1 MSKKS
6 KIFSY
11 GTGKRKI
18 GHSKFDVGFTNTYT
32 QGFGALNPVALYET
46 LPDDYWNVGSDGV
59 TLLKPLAAP
68 AFSDIKQH
76 FYAFNVRNSA
86 IWEHWN
92 DFITNGTAFSDVYG
106 SNASNQSADNPWKI
120 PSINAGYL
128 QDICKIGTGFGVE
141 YHSWHLTSTSLNNSI
156 FSDFFTSFRFSG
168 VVSGERY
175 NITDAVSLFF
185 AFYFVRGNN
194 HVPVSVSS
202 LILDS
207 FVEASFVRNSD
218 ENHLYLGFACSQ
230 QLFVQIVNVIQQSST
245 YNTGSMS
252 ERNVIGTDKT
262 ESEVKYDVDDVYGG
276 LKYLM
281 FSDDSASICKR
292 SLSPFILSQGS
303 YYSNGTLFKSYFWKK
318 RFSSVDPVI
327 TYDASRN
334 IGLIRSLDSNFFG
347 RSYSFSILGDGT
359 KSLAVVFSSDNVF
372 KSDYVSGSSF
382 AWDFNATSY
391 SDGGTLLNRAAFF
404 ATLQLYFESVF
415 PYFGVTNLLEHQLC
429 SPLGHAISYSL
440 NGISDTFLFEV
451 FAPIYSPVPSE
462 RTYLNQARSLGYDGS
477 GFCVYL
483 AKSATQLLDS
493 LNYPVAALA
502 CRSYL
507 YYRYQDFNALP
518 LFANSKIWDKFFR
531 NSVVSSPELDFS
543 KTNGQ
548 ILLDGPL
555 RAFLQRSS
563 DRPSQM
569 PEKYVGVDISE
580 MPFNGWCIP
589 FESIPLN
596 SMLSDGGATISNGS
610 DQAYV
615 ASLSGHH
622 NLLTIR
628 SRQDVFSLLTGFGLQ
643 EMVLLKMYKLFTTQY
658 GMNGTSFYTFSEL
671 FTKNFYLP
679 SYYNGLCHLKYQ
691 NFNKDYFT
699 AAMLDPM
706 SGANEVEIGA
716 TVTENRVA
724 EVKQSWFERIAQQR
738 SVKGFM
744 EAIFGI
750 TPTLDDKEPRFLGSH
765 HVRVNIGEVIQTSS
779 STSESPQ
786 GQRVGIGGARGDGSL
801 VHGHVNEHGWIIIY
815 NSFTVESQYHQGIEK
830 QLLPVNSYM
839 DYPTIDFASVG
850 NESILMKELNFDGEP
865 YSSYTVLPYG
875 MRLTGPYFNF
885 FSHFGLVDY
894 GASNPTRITQN
905 DGVLNYPSWATM
917 RATSNLFKGL
927 RNFAKG
933 SGTSLD
939 NVFGYIPRY
948 SSYKFKLDQ
957 VHGEFLDE
965 LEFWHTFRNLHGMP
979 ILSHEFVNWEL
990 CVDDNEFNRIFSVT
1004 TSEDGKFCCETRF
1017 NASVDRALPYVCVPH
1032 SK

>member
-128 QDICKIGTGFGVE
+128 QDICKIGTGFAVE
-141 YHSWHLTSTSLNNSI
+141 YHTISVNS
-156 FSDFFTSFRFSG
+156 SDTTLFTNFFKNFFFYNYLID
-168 VVSGERY
+168 VSY
-175 NITDAVSLFF
+175 DVTDAVSLYFGCVFYGGNYSFYSSDVVSF
-185 AFYFVRGNN
+185 AQVVTDSFVRATLLGDTLTLVFASSQQLALHIANFITTAFDFS
-194 HVPVSVSS
+194 VVESSVSS
-202 LILDS
+202 SIGSNISD
-207 FVEASFVRNSD
+207 VASSVDVSVVTEGIN
-218 ENHLYLGFACSQ
+218 YLAFC
-230 QLFVQIVNVIQQSST
+230 
-245 YNTGSMS
+245 
-252 ERNVIGTDKT
+252 
-262 ESEVKYDVDDVYGG
+262 
-276 LKYLM
+276 
-281 FSDDSASICKR
+281 DDSSSICKR
-292 SLSPFILSQGS
+292 SLSPFVLSQGS
-303 YYSNGTLFKSYFWKK
+303 YYYKGKLFKTFFWKK
-318 RFSSVDPVI
+318 RVATGDSNVSFRQNNKYI
-327 TYDASRN
+327 
-334 IGLIRSLDSNFFG
+334 LLRSLDTNFLG
-347 RSYSFSILGDGT
+347 RCYVVDLVVGNSSTDFIPYFQSSSVIDSSFDP
-359 KSLAVVFSSDNVF
+359 SSTPYWTVDIGMLR
-372 KSDYVSGSSF
+372 SGSTMHGIF
-382 AWDFNATSY
+382 HNV
-391 SDGGTLLNRAAFF
+391 LLFC
-404 ATLQLYFESVF
+404 QQVF
-415 PYFGVTNLLEHQLC
+415 DTVVPYFGVTNSFDVQVS
-429 SPLGHAISYSL
+429 SPFGV
-440 NGISDTFLFEV
+440 SDTSSNFLLNV
-451 FAPIYSPVPSE
+451 FAPAYVSDTDIYVS
-462 RTYLNQARSLGYDGS
+462 QARSLGYDGS

-483 AKSATQLLDS
+483 CRSAVQLLDS

-531 NSVVSSPELDFS
+531 NTVVSSPELDYS

-548 ILLDGPL
+548 IFLDGNL

-596 SMLSDGGATISNGS
+596 SMLSDGGITAVSSS
-610 DQAYV
+610 DTVKYV
-615 ASLSGHH
+615 AALSGHH

-628 SRQDVFSLLTGFGLQ
+628 SRQDVFALLTGFGLQ
-643 EMVLLKMYKLFTTQY
+643 EMVLSKMYKAFTDVTAL
-658 GMNGTSFYTFSEL
+658 NGVSYKTFSEL

-679 SYYNGLCHLKYQ
+679 SYYNGLCHLKFQ

-779 STSESPQ
+779 STSDSPQ

-815 NSFTVESQYHQGIEK
+815 NSFTVESQYHQGLEK

-865 YSSYTVLPYG
+865 RKNYDILLPGSSIS
-875 MRLTGPYFNF
+875 GPYSNF
-885 FSHFGLVDY
+885 FAHFSVVDY
-894 GASNPTRITQN
+894 GVGNPHRIV
-905 DGVLNYPSWATM
+905 DSGDLSSFPVS
-917 RATSNLFKGL
+917 TSLHLSSHRFKGL
-927 RNFAKG
+927 HNYANG

-1004 TSEDGKFCCETRF
+1004 TSDDGKFCCETRF